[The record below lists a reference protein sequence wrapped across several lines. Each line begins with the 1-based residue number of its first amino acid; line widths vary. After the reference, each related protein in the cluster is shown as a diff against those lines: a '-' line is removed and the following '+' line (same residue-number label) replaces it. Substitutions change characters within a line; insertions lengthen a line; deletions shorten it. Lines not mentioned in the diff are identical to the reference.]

1 MDLFV
6 FVPVGFFFIGLL
18 IIFTVKQ
25 RMGLSWKAM
34 SAEGSEAESPERTRK
49 IIAFIAATTVWG
61 VISIFLVVWF
71 FNRFGA

>member
-18 IIFTVKQ
+18 IIFTIKQ
-25 RMGLSWKAM
+25 RMGLSWNPAN
-34 SAEGSEAESPERTRK
+34 AEGSEAESSERTRK
-49 IIAFIAATTVWG
+49 IIALIAATTVWG